1 MPLLNALR
9 RTPLLGRL
17 FARTRARLA
26 DHEAERVARH
36 FSAVLQP
43 RYAASDAEREA
54 VFALRHGVY
63 CEELGF
69 EPRREE
75 GRERDAFDE
84 RALHAYLR
92 HAGSGALV
100 GTVRVVY
107 AAQRDD
113 LLPMEQ
119 HCAAALATASP
130 RPSSFPRDS
139 VCEISRLAVPAGFRR
154 RASDRHAGAA
164 QGVIDRRLFS
174 ASELRCFPWIAIA
187 LYFSAAAL
195 VQLSGR
201 RHAFV
206 MVEPRLAHSMSF
218 VGIAFRQVGP
228 TVDYHGQRAPY
239 YLDGS
244 TLRGGLAPGF
254 RHLLDVVEAAIESQ
268 APPSPVADA
277 PSTRPC

>member
-1 MPLLNALR
+1 MPLFDALR
-9 RTPLLGRL
+9 RPPLIGRL
-17 FARTRARLA
+17 LAHTRARLA

-36 FSAVLQP
+36 FAAVLQP
-43 RYAASDAEREA
+43 RYADSDAERDA
-54 VFALRHGVY
+54 VFALRHSVY

-69 EPRREE
+69 EPPRED
-75 GRERDAFDE
+75 GRERDAFDG

-92 HAGSGALV
+92 HAGSGAMV
-100 GTVRVVY
+100 GTVRLVHAV
-107 AAQRDD
+107 QRDD

-119 HCAAALATASP
+119 HCAAALAAASL

-164 QGVIDRRLFS
+164 QGVIDRRQFS
-174 ASELRCFPWIAIA
+174 TSELRCFPWIAIA

-195 VQLSGR
+195 VRRSGR
-201 RHAFV
+201 PHVFV
-206 MVEPRLAHSMSF
+206 MVEPRLARSMGF

-228 TVDYHGQRAPY
+228 TVDYHGLRAPY
-239 YLDGS
+239 YLDGN
-244 TLRGGLAPGF
+244 TMRDDLAPGF

-268 APPSPVADA
+268 AIPPPTADA